1 MGSLRKSG
9 NLWYVRLSVGRDPAT
24 GRYLYKE
31 LATGQTS
38 RREAEK
44 VVAELEASLVQGV
57 VPSTERT
64 TVAEFLEKWLADYVR
79 PNLAPATVR
88 SYEGEVRLHI
98 VPALGKQTLKDLR
111 PDQLARFYAV
121 KSQTLASAHV
131 HYLHRILHKAFA
143 CALRWGLVPRNVA
156 DAVDAPRVRQD
167 ERPVLTQAQVQA
179 LLDHVRTDRLYA
191 LYYLALEIGLREGE
205 LIARRWA
212 DLDTQACTLAVR
224 TKFERI
230 KGQGIVEG
238 PTKARR
244 PRSRVGL
251 SEAAVRTL
259 LSHKEN
265 QDREK
270 EGAGSVY
277 ADDDLIFCWEDGQRY
292 EPAYVSDHFRRI
304 RRHFG
309 WPEALRFHDLRHTSA
324 TLAAARGEPLKV
336 TQERLGHASAA
347 TTLRMYGHATPEMHG
362 EAANLRAGLLGE
374 RQPEPAPTRRHRRT
388 PQA

>member
-1 MGSLRKSG
+1 M
-9 NLWYVRLSVGRDPAT
+9 
-24 GRYLYKE
+24 
-31 LATGQTS
+31 
-38 RREAEK
+38 
-44 VVAELEASLVQGV
+44 
-57 VPSTERT
+57 
-64 TVAEFLEKWLADYVR
+64 
-79 PNLAPATVR
+79 
-88 SYEGEVRLHI
+88 
-98 VPALGKQTLKDLR
+98 
-111 PDQLARFYAV
+111 
-121 KSQTLASAHV
+121 
-131 HYLHRILHKAFA
+131 
-143 CALRWGLVPRNVA
+143 
-156 DAVDAPRVRQD
+156 
-167 ERPVLTQAQVQA
+167 
-179 LLDHVRTDRLYA
+179 
-191 LYYLALEIGLREGE
+191 
-205 LIARRWA
+205 
-212 DLDTQACTLAVR
+212 R

-259 LSHKEN
+259 LAHKEN

-270 EGAGSVY
+270 EAAGSAY
-277 ADDDLIFCWEDGQRY
+277 ADEGLIFCWEDGQRY

-362 EAANLRAGLLGE
+362 EAANLRAGLRGE

>member
-44 VVAELEASLVQGV
+44 VAAELEASLVQGV

-259 LSHKEN
+259 LAHKEN
-265 QDREK
+265 QDQEK
-270 EGAGSVY
+270 ARAGSAY

-388 PQA
+388 P

>member
-1 MGSLRKSG
+1 MASLRKSG

-44 VVAELEASLVQGV
+44 VAAELEASLVQGV

-98 VPALGKQTLKDLR
+98 APALGKQTLKDLR

-131 HYLHRILHKAFA
+131 HYLHRILHKSFS

-167 ERPVLTQAQVQA
+167 ERPVLTPAQVQA

-251 SEAAVRTL
+251 SDAAVRTL

-270 EGAGSVY
+270 EAAGSAY
-277 ADDDLIFCWEDGQRY
+277 ADEGLIFCWEDGQRY